1 LLIAWT
7 AAAAFAAEC
16 PRTISTA
23 ELDRLLADARRSLE
37 RLDTRQFVE
46 TTDAVDLAL
55 PCLGEPITRHLA
67 AEIHRTKGIRAVS
80 ERDPDAE
87 RIFAAARS
95 IEPAYK
101 FPSTLIP
108 DGNPV
113 RIEYSRFDLA
123 TGTVERLPDPA
134 GGSLMLDGTSNLWR
148 PIAWPTVAQ
157 YLAADGA
164 VSWTAYVTPG
174 TPMPPYPVVGPAPAD
189 VSDVNPLLVTSE
201 VAEPIREKRSPRVP
215 LAVAA
220 GTSAALTAVSWAL
233 AADAANKFEDPTT
246 PDAELDALQSRA
258 NTLTIVGG
266 FTGVAT
272 VGFGIGFV
280 AVR

>member
-1 LLIAWT
+1 LILWAG
-7 AAAAFAAEC
+7 AAFAAEC
-16 PRTISTA
+16 PKPLSTA
-23 ELDRLLADARRSLE
+23 ELDGLLADARRSLE
-37 RLDTRQFVE
+37 RLDTQEFVE

-80 ERDPDAE
+80 ERDPHAP

-108 DGNPV
+108 EGNPV
-113 RIEYSRFDLA
+113 RIEYASFDLA
-123 TGTVERLPDPA
+123 TGKVERVASPTE
-134 GGSLMLDGTSNLWR
+134 GTLMLDGAQSAWR
-148 PIAWPTVAQ
+148 PIEWPTVAQ
-157 YLAADGA
+157 YLRADGA
-164 VSWTAYVTPG
+164 IAWTAYVTPG
-174 TPMPPYPVVGPAPAD
+174 MPLPHYPASAAVAEHEAELTA
-189 VSDVNPLLVTSE
+189 LLVTPE
-201 VAEPIREKRSPRVP
+201 VVAPVHTKRSPKVP

-220 GTSAALTAVSWAL
+220 GTSALLTGLSWGL
-233 AADAANKFEDPTT
+233 AANAAAQFEDPTT
-246 PDAELDALQSRA
+246 PDTELESLQSRA

-266 FTGVAT
+266 FTGAAA